1 MSRFLPLAFCV
12 ALLAGCNDP
21 KSSTPSGKASDE
33 IKSNLAKLTAED
45 RALAEK
51 QKDCPKTNAPL
62 GSMGVPIKVM
72 VKDQPVFICC
82 KMCESSVQKDPD
94 ATLKKVEELKAK

>member
-1 MSRFLPLAFCV
+1 MSRFLQVAFCV
-12 ALLAGCNDP
+12 ALLAGCNDTKSTTPPP
-21 KSSTPSGKASDE
+21 KPGDE
-33 IKSNLAKLTAED
+33 VKSNLDKLSADD
-45 RALAEK
+45 RALAEQ
-51 QKDCPKTNAPL
+51 QKVCPATNAPL

-82 KMCESSVQKDPD
+82 KACEKGVLKDPD

>member
-1 MSRFLPLAFCV
+1 MSRFLPIAFCI
-12 ALLAGCNDP
+12 ALLAGCNDT
-21 KSSTPSGKASDE
+21 KSSTVPAKAGNE
-33 IKSNLAKLTAED
+33 VKSNLAKLSAED

-51 QKDCPKTNAPL
+51 QKVCPETGEPL

-82 KMCESSVQKDPD
+82 KACEKSVQKDPD
-94 ATLKKVEELKAK
+94 ATLKKIEELKAK